1 MLLTALC
8 AAERVSQEAASE
20 LGTRAGGRGLRVAM
34 AVRSMPAVEMKM
46 ERKFQVK
53 EFFHS

>member
-1 MLLTALC
+1 M
-8 AAERVSQEAASE
+8 
-20 LGTRAGGRGLRVAM
+20 RVAM

-46 ERKFQVK
+46 DREFEVK